1 MRTPLIWPTAVRQP
15 ANNTYTKKQNP
26 SASNKSGHIADDFYI
41 PAVDLFFIIVSASLF
56 PVVSGHSVCVD
67 LIQRSNTLNRPF
79 LLETRIML
87 KRLLYALQSQS
98 RFFLPAAGLLMF
110 TCLGWT
116 YRQQTPLLE
125 TPDEPSHFEVI
136 NYMAQHNLL
145 PPRSSETRTGPAPT
159 VSEDVPFYHA
169 PPLYYLFAASLVGQ
183 ADSQFAQAVIPNPNF
198 ERGIGLNLAD
208 GVNNKNMYVHTS
220 AQTPPNLEPWARA
233 MQRVR
238 LLSLAFGL
246 ATVLGTWA
254 LARQI
259 WPQNWQWQA
268 TAVALIIFNPTFL
281 YISNGVT
288 NDSLLIALCTWSFVL
303 MGSLLRT
310 DDPRVSWREW
320 ALALLLGATILTKQT
335 GFILLPPA
343 LLVVIVRARHMG
355 WTRRRL
361 WLVVAGG
368 LVVITAVGGWWYL
381 FNGVVYGDLLALESH
396 RALPPVES
404 IAERLQFSLAQS
416 WGAFKSF
423 WAAFGWA
430 TIFVHPLWYAW
441 FATLTVLGL
450 TGWFWH
456 KRLAQSDSTELGLSK
471 EPFTRL
477 PQVLWLGVLLNAGLM
492 LVWLWR
498 TAAPYGRLLFPV
510 IAPLSCLLVLG
521 WQHWLARLRWP
532 DVAGQLGLVLPLAAL
547 ALLVPFGYLQPAF
560 APVATP
566 PDRAADYLPLDATFG
581 QQFHLLGYTI
591 APETLQAGNE
601 LTLTFFWR
609 LADPAADPGLI
620 ESVIQVAPLD
630 PEAQVTAVSELL
642 GTSRYPAPFWQTDEI
657 IVQRHT
663 LTLAEDTPAPSLYWF
678 DLILVD
684 EIMQARLPVVWQGEL
699 LADSLLRIG
708 PEPILLEG
716 TAVSTPTNRAS
727 YTFGQQIQLNGYDLR
742 PAANEAGL
750 ELTLFWQA
758 LAQPTADW
766 TVFVHLVDENGSL
779 VAQGD
784 GVPRDGNFPTQWW
797 PTGTHIPDTHR
808 LAGEIN
814 CDALSQYRLLLGF
827 YNPVTDERL
836 PVSGVSG
843 QLLPNNA
850 VEIQPTCSIGSS

>member
-15 ANNTYTKKQNP
+15 ANNIYTKKQNP

-41 PAVDLFFIIVSASLF
+41 PAVNLFFVIVSASPF
-56 PVVSGHSVCVD
+56 AAVSGHSICVD
-67 LIQRSNTLNRPF
+67 LIQPSNTLNRPF

-87 KRLLYALQSQS
+87 KRLLRALQSQS
-98 RFFLPAAGLLMF
+98 RLFLPAAGLLIF
-110 TCLGWT
+110 ACLGWT

-136 NYMAQHNLL
+136 NYIAQHNLL

-159 VSEDVPFYHA
+159 VSEDVPFYYA
-169 PPLYYLFAASLVGQ
+169 PPLYYLLAASLVGQ
-183 ADSQFAQAVIPNPNF
+183 VDSQFAQAVIPNPNF
-198 ERGIGLNLAD
+198 GRGIGLNLAD
-208 GVNNKNMYVHTS
+208 GANNKNMYVHTA
-220 AQTPPNLEPWARA
+220 AQTPPNLAPWAMA

-259 WPQNWQWQA
+259 WPQNWRWQA
-268 TAVALIIFNPTFL
+268 TAVALIVFNPTFL

-303 MGSLLRT
+303 MGSLLQSHN
-310 DDPRVSWREW
+310 PKIGWREW
-320 ALALLLGATILTKQT
+320 TLALLLGASILTKQT

-343 LLVVIVRARHMG
+343 LLVVVVRARQMA
-355 WTRRRL
+355 WPRRRL
-361 WLVVAGG
+361 WLVVTGG
-368 LVVITAVGGWWYL
+368 LVVVTAVGGWWYL
-381 FNGVVYGDLLALESH
+381 FNGIVYGDPLALESH

-416 WGAFKSF
+416 WGAFKSY

-430 TIFVHPLWYAW
+430 TIFVQPLWYAW
-441 FATLTVLGL
+441 FVALTVLGL
-450 TGWFWH
+450 TGWLW
-456 KRLAQSDSTELGLSK
+456 RERPSSK
-471 EPFTRL
+471 IPSI
-477 PQVLWLGVLLNAGLM
+477 LWLAVLLNGGLM

-521 WQHWLARLRWP
+521 WQRWLARLRWP
-532 DVAGQLGLVLPLAAL
+532 DSVGQLAVVLPVAAL

-566 PDRAADYLPLDATFG
+566 PDRATDYLPLDATFDK
-581 QQFHLLGYTI
+581 QFHLLGYTI
-591 APETLQAGNE
+591 APETLQPGSE
-601 LTLTFFWR
+601 LTLTLFWR
-609 LADPAADPGLI
+609 LANSAADPSLI
-620 ESVIQVAPLD
+620 ESVIQVAPLN

-642 GTSRYPAPFWQTDEI
+642 GTPRYPAPFWQTGEI
-657 IVQRHT
+657 IVQQHT
-663 LTLAEDTPAPSLYWF
+663 LSLAEDAPAPSLYWF

-684 EIMQARLPVVWQGEL
+684 ETTQTRLPVVWQDEL
-699 LADSLLRIG
+699 LADALLRIG
-708 PEPILLEG
+708 PEPILLDG
-716 TAVSTPTNRAS
+716 TAVSSPTNRAS

-827 YNPVTDERL
+827 YNPVTAERL
-836 PVSGVSG
+836 PVSGASG

-850 VEIQPTCSIGSS
+850 VEIQPTCSDGSS